1 VNGEAGG
8 GRVDGRNRVSAG
20 PLRESAG
27 AAFRGR
33 LPELL
38 IEATFVFLAVLPAL
52 IADEWRERRDRE
64 ELAERALVGIVDEIR
79 SNRDRLLADAERNR
93 APLAGLREYLRAREE
108 GEEPE
113 ELSADYKVALASSA
127 AREAA
132 RMSRAVQSTDLEVV
146 RELAPLPEGGS
157 P

>member
-1 VNGEAGG
+1 MNEEAGG

-38 IEATFVFLAVLPAL
+38 IGATFVFLAVLPAL
-52 IADEWRERRDRE
+52 VADEWRERRDRE

-113 ELSADYKVALASSA
+113 ELSADYKVALTSSA

-132 RMSRAVQSTDLEVV
+132 RMSQAVQSTDLEVV
-146 RELAPLPEGGS
+146 RELARLPEGGS